1 MGRIAPKC
9 SSSLC
14 EAVKIRALSSED
26 KKTRDITTMFGDI
39 VVECEP
45 HMVRLMSY
53 GCLCFGVL
61 AFGVLSG
68 KRSH

>member
-14 EAVKIRALSSED
+14 EAVKIRPLSSGD
-26 KKTRDITTMFGDI
+26 KKSRDITTMFGDI

-45 HMVRLMSY
+45 HRVRLVVV
-53 GCLCFGVL
+53 CVL
-61 AFGVLSG
+61 GSLLLGF
-68 KRSH
+68 

>member
-14 EAVKIRALSSED
+14 EAVKIRALSSGD

-45 HMVRLMSY
+45 HRVRLVVV
-53 GCLCFGVL
+53 CVL
-61 AFGVLSG
+61 GSLLLGF
-68 KRSH
+68 